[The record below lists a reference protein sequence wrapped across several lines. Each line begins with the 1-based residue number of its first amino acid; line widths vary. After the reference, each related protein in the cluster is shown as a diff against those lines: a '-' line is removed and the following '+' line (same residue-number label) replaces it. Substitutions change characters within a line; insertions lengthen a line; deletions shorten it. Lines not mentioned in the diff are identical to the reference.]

1 MAVYPEQ
8 ARLLEGILGGA
19 LFKAEELPTPS
30 EEERQPP
37 GEADPEDPGEAQQV
51 ELLSPTG

>member
-1 MAVYPEQ
+1 
-8 ARLLEGILGGA
+8 LEDVLGGG
-19 LFKAEELPTPS
+19 LFETGELPTPG

-37 GEADPEDPGEAQQV
+37 GEAGPEDPGEAQQV